1 MDQTFMKEK
10 PVMPL
15 VISMALPM
23 TISMLVNA
31 LYNIV
36 DSYFV
41 AKISEDSM
49 TALSLVYPMQNLI
62 TAVTV
67 GFAIGVNAII
77 AFYLGAKKSEA
88 ANQAASM
95 GMLFNIIHGI
105 LLNIGCIAVMPAF
118 LRIFTKDSNILKM
131 GLDYSNIVFMFT
143 IPISIS
149 ISFEK
154 IFQSVGNMKVSMICM
169 ILGCVTNIILDPL
182 FIFGIGF
189 IPELGIKGA
198 AIATCI
204 GQLVTLSGYII
215 AYFVRPIPAKIRIE
229 YMKFD
234 STLCKKMYAIG
245 IPATLNLAL
254 PSIQVSALNGILS
267 AYSAGYVL
275 VLGSYYKLQTFLYLT
290 VNGVVQGMRPLIG
303 YNYGAGEKKR
313 VRDIFK
319 SALILIVGVMVI
331 GTILCLIIPDKLIGL
346 FTNKAN
352 TIEIGK
358 TALRIISLGFIVSS
372 VPVAVSGAL
381 EGLGKGKESLVISIL
396 RYIVIMIPL
405 AFFISRIVGATGVW
419 HAFWIT
425 EVFMAVISGVIC
437 KKRILKWLNE
447 KLNSTCKLKFH
458 TED

>member
-95 GMLFNIIHGI
+95 GMLLNIIHGI

-331 GTILCLIIPDKLIGL
+331 GTILCLILPDKLIGL

-396 RYIVIMIPL
+396 RYIVIMIPF

-437 KKRILKWLNE
+437 KKQILK
-447 KLNSTCKLKFH
+447 
-458 TED
+458 

>member
-41 AKISEDSM
+41 AKISEDAM

-67 GFAIGVNAII
+67 GFGIGVNAII
-77 AFYLGAKKSEA
+77 AFYLGAKKNEI
-88 ANQAASM
+88 ANQAASL

-105 LLNIGCIAVMPAF
+105 LLNIGCIAIMPTF

-131 GLDYSNIVFMFT
+131 GLDYSNIVFMFA

-154 IFQSVGNMKVSMICM
+154 IFQAVGNMKVSMICM
-169 ILGCVTNIILDPL
+169 MLGCVANIILDPL
-182 FIFGIGF
+182 FIFGVGF
-189 IPELGIKGA
+189 LPELGIKGA

-204 GQLVTLSGYII
+204 GQLVTLLGYII
-215 AYFVRPIPAKIRIE
+215 AYFVRPIPAKIRIK

-234 STLCKKMYAIG
+234 GSLCRKMYAIG

-254 PSIQVSALNGILS
+254 PSVQVSALNGILS

-358 TALRIISLGFIVSS
+358 TALRIISIGFIVSS
-372 VPVAVSGAL
+372 VPVTVSGAL

-396 RYIVIMIPL
+396 RYIVIMVPL
-405 AFFISRIVGATGVW
+405 AFIISRIVGATGVW

-425 EVFMAVISGVIC
+425 EIFMAVISAVIC
-437 KKRILKWLNE
+437 KKQILK
-447 KLNSTCKLKFH
+447 
-458 TED
+458 

>member
-1 MDQTFMKEK
+1 MDQEFMKEK

-254 PSIQVSALNGILS
+254 PSIQVSVLNGILS

-331 GTILCLIIPDKLIGL
+331 GTILCLILPDQLIGL

-437 KKRILKWLNE
+437 KKQILK
-447 KLNSTCKLKFH
+447 
-458 TED
+458 

>member
-67 GFAIGVNAII
+67 GFAIGINAII
-77 AFYLGAKKSEA
+77 AFYLGAKKSET

-254 PSIQVSALNGILS
+254 PSIQISALNGILS

-313 VRDIFK
+313 VRNIFK

-437 KKRILKWLNE
+437 KKQILK
-447 KLNSTCKLKFH
+447 
-458 TED
+458 

>member
-95 GMLFNIIHGI
+95 GMLLNIIHGI

-131 GLDYSNIVFMFT
+131 GLDYSNIVFMFA

-358 TALRIISLGFIVSS
+358 TGLRIISLGFIVSS

-425 EVFMAVISGVIC
+425 EAFMAVISGVIC
-437 KKRILKWLNE
+437 KKQILK
-447 KLNSTCKLKFH
+447 
-458 TED
+458 

>member
-77 AFYLGAKKSEA
+77 AFYLGAKKSEV

-95 GMLFNIIHGI
+95 GMLLNIIHGI

-131 GLDYSNIVFMFT
+131 GLDYSNIVFMFA

-396 RYIVIMIPL
+396 RYIVIIPSL
-405 AFFISRIVGATGVW
+405 TVG
-419 HAFWIT
+419 
-425 EVFMAVISGVIC
+425 
-437 KKRILKWLNE
+437 K
-447 KLNSTCKLKFH
+447 
-458 TED
+458 

>member
-62 TAVTV
+62 MAVTV

-77 AFYLGAKKSEA
+77 AFYLGAKKSEV

-118 LRIFTKDSNILKM
+118 LRIFTKDSNIMKM

-254 PSIQVSALNGILS
+254 PSIQVSVLNGILS

-331 GTILCLIIPDKLIGL
+331 GTILCLILPDKLIGL

-396 RYIVIMIPL
+396 RYIVIMIPF

-437 KKRILKWLNE
+437 KKQILK
-447 KLNSTCKLKFH
+447 
-458 TED
+458 

>member
-62 TAVTV
+62 MAVTV

-105 LLNIGCIAVMPAF
+105 LLNIGCIAIMPAF
-118 LRIFTKDSNILKM
+118 LRIFTKDSNIMKM
-131 GLDYSNIVFMFT
+131 GLDYSNIVFMFA

-234 STLCKKMYAIG
+234 STLCKKKYAIG

-254 PSIQVSALNGILS
+254 PSIQVSVLNGILS

-437 KKRILKWLNE
+437 KKQILK
-447 KLNSTCKLKFH
+447 
-458 TED
+458 

>member
-346 FTNKAN
+346 FTNKTN
-352 TIEIGK
+352 SIEIGK
-358 TALRIISLGFIVSS
+358 IALRIISLGFIVSS

-437 KKRILKWLNE
+437 KKQILK
-447 KLNSTCKLKFH
+447 
-458 TED
+458 

>member
-62 TAVTV
+62 MAVTV

-105 LLNIGCIAVMPAF
+105 LLNIGCIAIMPAF
-118 LRIFTKDSNILKM
+118 LRIFTKDSNIMKM
-131 GLDYSNIVFMFT
+131 GLDYSNIVFMFA

-372 VPVAVSGAL
+372 VPVTVSGAL

-437 KKRILKWLNE
+437 KKQILN
-447 KLNSTCKLKFH
+447 
-458 TED
+458 

>member
-10 PVMPL
+10 PIMPL

-67 GFAIGVNAII
+67 GIAIGVNAII

-346 FTNKAN
+346 FTNKTN

-358 TALRIISLGFIVSS
+358 IALRIISLGFIVSS

-437 KKRILKWLNE
+437 KKQILK
-447 KLNSTCKLKFH
+447 
-458 TED
+458 

>member
-10 PVMPL
+10 PIMPL

-77 AFYLGAKKSEA
+77 AFYLGAKKSET

-313 VRDIFK
+313 VRNIFK
-319 SALILIVGVMVI
+319 SALILMVGVMVI

-437 KKRILKWLNE
+437 KKQILK
-447 KLNSTCKLKFH
+447 
-458 TED
+458 

>member
-77 AFYLGAKKSEA
+77 AFYLGAKKSET

-290 VNGVVQGMRPLIG
+290 VNGVIQGMRPLIG

-313 VRDIFK
+313 VRNIFK

-437 KKRILKWLNE
+437 KKQILK
-447 KLNSTCKLKFH
+447 
-458 TED
+458 

>member
-62 TAVTV
+62 MAVTV

-105 LLNIGCIAVMPAF
+105 ILNIGCIAVMPAF

-131 GLDYSNIVFMFT
+131 GLDYSNIVFMFA

-254 PSIQVSALNGILS
+254 PSIQISALNGILS

-372 VPVAVSGAL
+372 VPVTVSGAL

-437 KKRILKWLNE
+437 KKQILN
-447 KLNSTCKLKFH
+447 
-458 TED
+458 

>member
-254 PSIQVSALNGILS
+254 PSIQVSVLNGILS

-331 GTILCLIIPDKLIGL
+331 GTILCLILPDKLIGL

-437 KKRILKWLNE
+437 KKQILK
-447 KLNSTCKLKFH
+447 
-458 TED
+458 

>member
-62 TAVTV
+62 MAVTV
-67 GFAIGVNAII
+67 GFAIGINAII
-77 AFYLGAKKSEA
+77 AFYLGAKKSEV

-118 LRIFTKDSNILKM
+118 LRIFTKDSNIMKM

-254 PSIQVSALNGILS
+254 PSIQVSVLNGILS

-331 GTILCLIIPDKLIGL
+331 GTILCLILPDKLIGL

-437 KKRILKWLNE
+437 KKQILK
-447 KLNSTCKLKFH
+447 
-458 TED
+458 

>member
-1 MDQTFMKEK
+1 M
-10 PVMPL
+10 
-15 VISMALPM
+15 
-23 TISMLVNA
+23 
-31 LYNIV
+31 
-36 DSYFV
+36 
-41 AKISEDSM
+41 
-49 TALSLVYPMQNLI
+49 
-62 TAVTV
+62 
-67 GFAIGVNAII
+67 
-77 AFYLGAKKSEA
+77 
-88 ANQAASM
+88 
-95 GMLFNIIHGI
+95 
-105 LLNIGCIAVMPAF
+105 
-118 LRIFTKDSNILKM
+118 KM

-254 PSIQVSALNGILS
+254 PSIQISALNGILS

-437 KKRILKWLNE
+437 KKQILK
-447 KLNSTCKLKFH
+447 
-458 TED
+458 

>member
-62 TAVTV
+62 MAVTV

-204 GQLVTLSGYII
+204 GQLVTLSGYLI

-254 PSIQVSALNGILS
+254 PSIQVSVLNGILS

-437 KKRILKWLNE
+437 KKQILK
-447 KLNSTCKLKFH
+447 
-458 TED
+458 

>member
-204 GQLVTLSGYII
+204 GQLVTLSGYLI

-254 PSIQVSALNGILS
+254 PSIQVSVLNGILS

-437 KKRILKWLNE
+437 KKQILK
-447 KLNSTCKLKFH
+447 
-458 TED
+458 

>member
-62 TAVTV
+62 MAVTV

-105 LLNIGCIAVMPAF
+105 LLNIGCIAIMPAF
-118 LRIFTKDSNILKM
+118 LRIFTKDSNIMKM

-204 GQLVTLSGYII
+204 GQLVTLLGYII

-234 STLCKKMYAIG
+234 GSLCKKMYAIG

-254 PSIQVSALNGILS
+254 PSIQISALNGILS

-437 KKRILKWLNE
+437 KKQILK
-447 KLNSTCKLKFH
+447 
-458 TED
+458 

>member
-77 AFYLGAKKSEA
+77 AFYLGAKKSET
-88 ANQAASM
+88 ANKAASM

-182 FIFGIGF
+182 FILGIGF

-437 KKRILKWLNE
+437 KKQILK
-447 KLNSTCKLKFH
+447 
-458 TED
+458 

>member
-1 MDQTFMKEK
+1 MNQTFMKEK

-77 AFYLGAKKSEA
+77 AFYLGAKKSET
-88 ANQAASM
+88 ANKAASM

-437 KKRILKWLNE
+437 KKQILK
-447 KLNSTCKLKFH
+447 
-458 TED
+458 

>member
-254 PSIQVSALNGILS
+254 PSIQISALNGILS

-437 KKRILKWLNE
+437 KKQILK
-447 KLNSTCKLKFH
+447 
-458 TED
+458 

>member
-62 TAVTV
+62 MAVTV

-105 LLNIGCIAVMPAF
+105 LLNIGCIAIMPAF
-118 LRIFTKDSNILKM
+118 LRIFTKDSNIMKM
-131 GLDYSNIVFMFT
+131 GLDYSNIVFMFA

-204 GQLVTLSGYII
+204 GQLVTLSGYLI

-437 KKRILKWLNE
+437 KKQILK
-447 KLNSTCKLKFH
+447 
-458 TED
+458 

>member
-41 AKISEDSM
+41 AKMSEDSM

-62 TAVTV
+62 MAVTV

-204 GQLVTLSGYII
+204 GQLVTLSGYLI

-437 KKRILKWLNE
+437 KKQILK
-447 KLNSTCKLKFH
+447 
-458 TED
+458 

>member
-62 TAVTV
+62 MAVTV

-105 LLNIGCIAVMPAF
+105 LLNIGCIAIMPAF

-131 GLDYSNIVFMFT
+131 GLDYSNIVFMFA

-405 AFFISRIVGATGVW
+405 AFFISRIVGATGIW

-437 KKRILKWLNE
+437 KKQILK
-447 KLNSTCKLKFH
+447 
-458 TED
+458 

>member
-62 TAVTV
+62 MAVTV

-105 LLNIGCIAVMPAF
+105 LLNIGCIAIMPAF
-118 LRIFTKDSNILKM
+118 LRIFTKDSNIMKM
-131 GLDYSNIVFMFT
+131 GLDYSNILFMFT

-254 PSIQVSALNGILS
+254 PSIQISALNGILS

-437 KKRILKWLNE
+437 KKQILK
-447 KLNSTCKLKFH
+447 
-458 TED
+458 

>member
-77 AFYLGAKKSEA
+77 AFYLGAKKSET

-154 IFQSVGNMKVSMICM
+154 IFQSVGNMEVSMICM

-313 VRDIFK
+313 VRNIFK

-437 KKRILKWLNE
+437 KKQILK
-447 KLNSTCKLKFH
+447 
-458 TED
+458 

>member
-95 GMLFNIIHGI
+95 GMLLNIIHGI

-425 EVFMAVISGVIC
+425 EVFMAVISGVIW
-437 KKRILKWLNE
+437 KKQILK
-447 KLNSTCKLKFH
+447 
-458 TED
+458 

>member
-77 AFYLGAKKSEA
+77 AFYLGAKKSET
-88 ANQAASM
+88 ANKAASM

-313 VRDIFK
+313 VRNIFK

-346 FTNKAN
+346 FTNKTN

-405 AFFISRIVGATGVW
+405 AFS
-419 HAFWIT
+419 
-425 EVFMAVISGVIC
+425 
-437 KKRILKWLNE
+437 
-447 KLNSTCKLKFH
+447 
-458 TED
+458 

>member
-62 TAVTV
+62 MAVTV

-131 GLDYSNIVFMFT
+131 GLDYSNIVFMFA

-437 KKRILKWLNE
+437 KKQILK
-447 KLNSTCKLKFH
+447 
-458 TED
+458 

>member
-77 AFYLGAKKSEA
+77 AFYLGAKKSET

-346 FTNKAN
+346 FTNKTN

-358 TALRIISLGFIVSS
+358 IALRIISLGFIVSS

-437 KKRILKWLNE
+437 KKQILK
-447 KLNSTCKLKFH
+447 
-458 TED
+458 

>member
-62 TAVTV
+62 MAVTV

-204 GQLVTLSGYII
+204 GQLVTLSGYLI

-331 GTILCLIIPDKLIGL
+331 GTILCLILPDKLIGL

-352 TIEIGK
+352 TMEIGK

-437 KKRILKWLNE
+437 KKQILK
-447 KLNSTCKLKFH
+447 
-458 TED
+458 

>member
-77 AFYLGAKKSEA
+77 AFYLGAKKSET

-313 VRDIFK
+313 VRNIFK

-437 KKRILKWLNE
+437 KKQILK
-447 KLNSTCKLKFH
+447 
-458 TED
+458 